1 MRISL
6 RVGAAVAACCLFGS
20 VVLAQQ
26 SAPPAGPPMPQAAP
40 TITSVL
46 DTQLSI
52 VEREVTGVAEEMP
65 EDKYSFAPTNGE
77 FKGVRTF
84 AQQVK
89 HIATVNDR
97 FFDSIL
103 GVAAPAAP
111 DEGIASNGP
120 DAIQTKEQILAYLK
134 ESFARGHKAIATI
147 NADNMVTPMKDAAV
161 PFLRTRAALAI
172 FACAHA
178 MDHYGQMV
186 EYMRMNGLTPPMSAP
201 RPAPAGTPPGNSPAK
216 PNGM

>member
-1 MRISL
+1 MRASI
-6 RVGAAVAACCLFGS
+6 RVGMAVLACCLGATITS
-20 VVLAQQ
+20 AQMGQ
-26 SAPPAGPPMPQAAP
+26 AGGPPPMSQAPP

-46 DTQLSI
+46 DTQLTI
-52 VEREVTGVAEEMP
+52 IEREVTGVAQEMP

-103 GVAAPAAP
+103 GVTAPVAP
-111 DEGIASNGP
+111 DEGIGSNGP
-120 DAIQTKEQILAYLK
+120 DAVQTKDQILQYLK

-147 NADNMVTPMKDAAV
+147 NADNAVTPLKDPAV

-172 FACAHA
+172 FACTHA

-186 EYMRMNGLTPPMSAP
+186 EYLRDNGHIPPASQQ
-201 RPAPAGTPPGNSPAK
+201 RPPANPPAK
-216 PNGM
+216 P

>member
-1 MRISL
+1 MSISL
-6 RVGAAVAACCLFGS
+6 RVGLAVAACFLCGS

-26 SAPPAGPPMPQAAP
+26 GAPPAGPPMAQGTP

-46 DTQLSI
+46 DMQLSI

-77 FKGVRTF
+77 FAGVRTF

-103 GVAAPAAP
+103 GVTPPAAP

-120 DAIQTKEQILAYLK
+120 DAVQTKEQILAYLK

-147 NADNMVTPMKDAAV
+147 NSDNMLTPMKDPAV

-172 FACAHA
+172 FACTHA

-186 EYMRMNGLTPPMSAP
+186 EYLRMNGHIPPASQ
-201 RPAPAGTPPGNSPAK
+201 RRAPANPPPSK
-216 PNGM
+216 P